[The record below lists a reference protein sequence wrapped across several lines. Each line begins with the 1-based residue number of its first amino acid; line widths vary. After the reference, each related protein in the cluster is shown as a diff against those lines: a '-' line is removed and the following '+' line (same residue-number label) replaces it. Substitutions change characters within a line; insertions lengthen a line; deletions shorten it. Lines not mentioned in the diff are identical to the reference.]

1 MSPLLP
7 ISNDLHEVLHAG
19 GFFKIAEELKKK
31 EANRIIGKA
40 DYFVLMCHN
49 GTNKG
54 EVNQGGNEAGEAS
67 GQSAIRMDFDMARF
81 VGVLRQEETFEF
93 WKGTVVLG
101 IDMNANTVKLF
112 DNAAHAEGSEV
123 PQVTAP
129 GLKVTIKK
137 YYQTRSPKQ

>member
-1 MSPLLP
+1 MSPLLS
-7 ISNDLHEVLHAG
+7 ISNDVHEVLHAG
-19 GFFKIAEELKKK
+19 GFFKIVEELKKK

-40 DYFVLMCHN
+40 DYFVFMCHN

-54 EVNQGGNEAGEAS
+54 EVNQRGNEAGKAS
-67 GQSAIRMDFDMARF
+67 GQSAIRMDFYMARF
-81 VGVLRQEETFEF
+81 VDVLRQQETIRL

-101 IDMNANTVKLF
+101 IDMNANTVKLS